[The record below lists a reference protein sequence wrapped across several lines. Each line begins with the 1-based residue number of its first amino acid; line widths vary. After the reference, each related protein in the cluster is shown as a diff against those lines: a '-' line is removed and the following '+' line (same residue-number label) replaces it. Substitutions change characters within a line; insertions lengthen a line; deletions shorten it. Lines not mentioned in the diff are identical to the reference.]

1 MRALNIRDYFYFD
14 RVDEII
20 DCVRTSFIEM

>member
-1 MRALNIRDYFYFD
+1 MRELNIRDYFYFD

-20 DCVRTSFIEM
+20 DRVRTSFIEM